1 MVRQIPSAPRG
12 VAGRTYTSLALLF
25 AVALLVYYAIGE
37 QVQGLIASYGSA
49 PNGNSPQRGADEV
62 ADAVGGGG
70 GMCRAETHGIVP
82 ITHAQNLMNFGRMPA
97 SFRSGADWLPGHR
110 DVVHRVARRYAFGG

>member
-37 QVQGLIASYGSA
+37 QVQGLIASYGSV

-62 ADAVGGGG
+62 ADAVGGGHVRG
-70 GMCRAETHGIVP
+70 RDPWNCANHACANFDEFWAHACIV
-82 ITHAQNLMNFGRMPA
+82 QVWR
-97 SFRSGADWLPGHR
+97 
-110 DVVHRVARRYAFGG
+110 